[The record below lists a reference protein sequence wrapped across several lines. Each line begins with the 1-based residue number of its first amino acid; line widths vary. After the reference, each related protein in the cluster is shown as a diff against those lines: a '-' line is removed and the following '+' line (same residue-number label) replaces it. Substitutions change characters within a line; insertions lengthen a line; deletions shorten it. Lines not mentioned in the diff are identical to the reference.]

1 MLYVGHTTT
10 LKVMDFWVKIVYS
23 EKQKLK
29 KNKSIQKDENNGRKE
44 NQNREGTQP
53 ELRHWKGQCIHSFL
67 LAPDE
72 TRLVWSGLVGGA

>member
-1 MLYVGHTTT
+1 MGHTTT

-53 ELRHWKGQCIHSFL
+53 ELRH
-67 LAPDE
+67 
-72 TRLVWSGLVGGA
+72 